1 MRIKKLLALTLA
13 TVMATAAFAG
23 CSKSPSGGSSSAPV
37 SESASSAAGST
48 ATAAEGPVGIVVPSA
63 DHGWTAALAYYAQ
76 QKCKELGLADGDY
89 KLLTAANANDMANQI
104 DQLISLHA
112 SVIVLDPLN
121 DQVSVAAQKVTHAK
135 IPLIVFDRKVDAD
148 YTAYVAGDN
157 AGMGTASAEYL
168 GGKLGGKGTIAV
180 MNTPSVGSVNS
191 DRVNAFKDEMKS
203 KYPDIKLVD
212 VTESGY
218 TQQAGL
224 KAATDMLVANKQ
236 IDAVF
241 STDDEPSL
249 GILQAVKDAK
259 RTDVKYISG
268 GGGSQSWFNKLQS
281 ESDITLFT
289 ETYSPSMIG
298 IAIQEAYDLT
308 QGKSIT
314 NKENIVAPEFV
325 NKDNVSKYLDAN
337 SPY

>member
-1 MRIKKLLALTLA
+1 MKIKKILALALA
-13 TVMATAAFAG
+13 SLMVTAAFAG
-23 CSKSPSGGSSSAPV
+23 CSKSTTSSSGTSSASSSAK
-37 SESASSAAGST
+37 SSSK
-48 ATAAEGPVGIVVPSA
+48 GPIGIVVPSA
-63 DHGWTAALAYYAQ
+63 DHGWTAALSYYAQ
-76 QKCKELGLADGDY
+76 QKCKELGLSEGTGY
-89 KLLTAANANDMANQI
+89 KLLTAADANGQANQI
-104 DQLISLHA
+104 DQLISLKC

-121 DQVSVAAQKVTHAK
+121 DQVSVAAQKIMNAN
-135 IPLIVFDRKVDAD
+135 IPLIVFDRKVTGS

-157 AGMGTASAEYL
+157 KGMGVNAAKYL
-168 GGKLGGKGTIAV
+168 GEKLGGKGTIAV

-191 DRVNAFKDEMKS
+191 DRVNGFKEVMKS
-203 KYPDIKLVD
+203 KYPNIKLVD

-224 KAATDMLVANKQ
+224 KAATDMLVANKS

-268 GGGSQSWFNKLQS
+268 GGGNQAYFNKIKT

-298 IAIQEAYDLT
+298 IAIEEANSLVN
-308 QGKSIT
+308 GKSIT
-314 NKENIVAPEFV
+314 EKDKTIAPEFV
-325 NKDNVSKYLDAN
+325 SKDNVSKYLDAK